1 MRVVLDTNVLV
12 SGLLWDGPPNQLLK
26 WGRDGMLEI
35 ISCEAAVAE
44 AKRVIEYPKFS
55 RRISA
60 LDTSPGRIL
69 AYLMNLVTYVPP
81 PTSIPPVIAED
92 PADDLFLALAVEN
105 QGCLIVS
112 GDQHLLSL
120 KEYNRIPIVAPGEAV
135 DVINAIRE
143 LQTL

>member
-60 LDTSPGRIL
+60 LDTSSGQIL

-81 PTSIPPVIAED
+81 PTSIIYPPGHCRRSSRRSLFGVGRRKSRMSHRLRR
-92 PADDLFLALAVEN
+92 PASPFSEGIQPHTHRRA
-105 QGCLIVS
+105 GRS
-112 GDQHLLSL
+112 
-120 KEYNRIPIVAPGEAV
+120 R
-135 DVINAIRE
+135 
-143 LQTL
+143 